1 MSPLYALKN
10 WLRPHYKRCFP
21 ASWSIRSYS
30 QEGEDILIGALLAT
44 TPKGYYVDIGCHHPH
59 RFSNTYLLYKR
70 GWSGLCIDP
79 LPGTRRAFA
88 RARPRDVVVE
98 AGISLECGQL
108 RYFMFNEA
116 ALNTFDPELA
126 KIQAARTGFHIV
138 RTITCPTRSL
148 RTLLEEQG
156 VGQIDFMTVDVEG
169 FDLVVLRSNDWTRW
183 RPRVLIVECLDA
195 RLDQISEDPIHA
207 FLIEQGYLAVQKIGR
222 NIIFV
227 EGQA

>member
-1 MSPLYALKN
+1 MNPLAALKN
-10 WLRPHYKRCFP
+10 LLRPLYKRFFP
-21 ASWSIRSYS
+21 ASWSVRSYS

-44 TPKGYYVDIGCHHPH
+44 TSKGYYVDIGCHHPH

-88 RARPRDVVVE
+88 QARPRDVVVE
-98 AGISLECGQL
+98 VGISLELGKL
-108 RYFMFNEA
+108 NYFMFNEA

-126 KIQAARTGFHIV
+126 HVQAMRTGFHIE
-138 RTITCPTRSL
+138 RTITCPTRPL

-156 VGQIDFMTVDVEG
+156 VGQIDFMTIDVEG
-169 FDLVVLRSNDWTRW
+169 LDLEVLSSNDWTRW
-183 RPRVLIVECLDA
+183 RPRVLIAESLDVHLN
-195 RLDQISEDPIHA
+195 RISEDPIHA
-207 FLIEQGYLAVQKIGR
+207 FMTAQGYLAVQKVGR

-227 EGQA
+227 EGQK